1 MVLSE
6 RKRKSFLRT
15 LKGRGA
21 TKTQNEIIS
30 DARSMKVRE

>member
-1 MVLSE
+1 MGLSE

-21 TKTQNEIIS
+21 TKMQKVIIS
-30 DARSMKVRE
+30 DARSKKVRE

>member
-1 MVLSE
+1 MGLSE

-21 TKTQNEIIS
+21 TNTQNATIS

>member
-1 MVLSE
+1 MGLSE

-21 TKTQNEIIS
+21 TNMQNATIS